1 MRPAVPRGSRAV
13 ALALQVARCVVEGT
27 IFAAAVAVLQ
37 PALGGTAPVAPLAVA
52 LALAGA
58 ALGLAAVLAEA
69 RAFRQSG
76 GLAAV
81 VVAADAGLGIA
92 QAPAGADVVA
102 LLGRAV
108 VFGVLGEAFLWRV
121 LDIARGLTR
130 WAAVRNTGALAIAAL
145 GAAALAPGPVDR
157 GAIAACAIVAVAAT
171 AIGLA
176 LARSAEELAL
186 AGSDAR
192 GGAASASAPGA
203 ALLLAVIA
211 IAAGAVTPA
220 VTDWLG
226 RIGTA
231 AGPFLDR
238 LLYAM
243 LLPLGY
249 VAAWLVG
256 VFAALIRIFRVGRIV
271 PPEIARLSPEEEAEA
286 IRQIEASRPYV
297 VGTVE
302 LIVAA
307 IAGLVLLILVERMT
321 RERRSSLPDGATL
334 DRAPVAGIGLGA
346 LLGGLRPAFRRS
358 ARPPRDDG
366 TPSGALRVLYWRFLA
381 EVERRGIGW
390 RATGETPS
398 EHLARAVSVDGVI
411 AVATPLVRAFE
422 TLRYGEQPPDPGT
435 LNDAR
440 AALAGVSAAR

>member
-1 MRPAVPRGSRAV
+1 MPRGSRAV

-37 PALGGTAPVAPLAVA
+37 PALGGTTPVAALAVA
-52 LALAGA
+52 LGLAGL

-76 GLAAV
+76 GLAAIV
-81 VVAADAGLGIA
+81 VVAAAGWGIA
-92 QAPAGADVVA
+92 AAPHGAPAVA

-108 VFGVLGEAFLWRV
+108 VFGILGEAFLWRV
-121 LDIARGLTR
+121 LDIARGLAR
-130 WAAVRNTGALAIAAL
+130 WAAVRNTGAVAIAVL

-157 GAIAACAIVAVAAT
+157 AAIAACAIVAVAAT

-176 LARSAEELAL
+176 LARSAEELTL

-211 IAAGAVTPA
+211 ISTGAVMPS
-220 VTDWLG
+220 VTDGLG

-231 AGPFLDR
+231 VGPFLDR

-256 VFAALIRIFRVGRIV
+256 VFAALIRMFRVGRIV

-286 IRQIEASRPYV
+286 IRQIEASRHYV
-297 VGTVE
+297 VGAVE

-307 IAGLVLLILVERMT
+307 IAGLVLLIIVERMT
-321 RERRSSLPDGATL
+321 HQRRSTLPAGATL

-358 ARPPRDDG
+358 PRPPRDDG

-390 RATGETPS
+390 RATAETPA
-398 EHLARAVSVDGVI
+398 EHLVRAVRADERVVD
-411 AVATPLVRAFE
+411 AAPLVHAFE
-422 TLRYGEQPPDPGT
+422 TLRYGERGPDAAMVET
-435 LNDAR
+435 AR
-440 AALAGVSAAR
+440 AALARLKATR